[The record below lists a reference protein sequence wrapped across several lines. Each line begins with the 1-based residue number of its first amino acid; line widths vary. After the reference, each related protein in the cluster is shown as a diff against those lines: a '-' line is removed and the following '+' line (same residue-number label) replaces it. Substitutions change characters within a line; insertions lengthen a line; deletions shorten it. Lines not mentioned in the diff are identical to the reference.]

1 LRKCRLEASD
11 SQNLAGH
18 RRWSKCPE
26 RVEFDYLQMAKDGV
40 GCVEKRLELNEE
52 RGLGGERSVD

>member
-1 LRKCRLEASD
+1 MRKRRLEASD
-11 SQNLAGH
+11 SQNLTAH
-18 RRWSKCPE
+18 RRWSRCPE

-40 GCVEKRLELNEE
+40 GCVEKRPELNEE